1 MPDPLTHT
9 IADVVS
15 GILGLMSIGWVAHIL
30 NVLMMAAA
38 ITWVVKL
45 VWYSGKNRKERKK
58 ATVYKQGS
66 ATVHKRANKKK
77 SKPPKNVTVYGI
89 FSPTGWWYD
98 EKKGEWIAPDYL
110 KTQARDQWEWDEEK
124 RIWIDKYKK

>member
-1 MPDPLTHT
+1 MSDPLTHT

-45 VWYSGKNRKERKK
+45 VWYSGKSRKERKES
-58 ATVYKQGS
+58 YC
-66 ATVHKRANKKK
+66 
-77 SKPPKNVTVYGI
+77 I
-89 FSPTGWWYD
+89 
-98 EKKGEWIAPDYL
+98 
-110 KTQARDQWEWDEEK
+110 
-124 RIWIDKYKK
+124 